1 MSPLLLKTLLSLAVI
16 VAALAL
22 SAMLRRVARR
32 LGQQRDFARA
42 RIFQMSVVINVL
54 CLVLALLLLGA
65 VWGLS
70 GDGVMVFATS
80 LLALL
85 GVALFA
91 SWSMLSN
98 ATAAIILFFSAP
110 YRIGDRFRFLDGDNT
125 VTGRVRHMGLVFI
138 TLEDEH
144 GHHYTLPNNLL
155 LQKTVI
161 RLNSQNST
169 LPADQKHC
177 R

>member
-1 MSPLLLKTLLSLAVI
+1 MLAV
-16 VAALAL
+16 
-22 SAMLRRVARR
+22 
-32 LGQQRDFARA
+32 
-42 RIFQMSVVINVL
+42 
-54 CLVLALLLLGA
+54 LLLGV

-70 GDGVMVFATS
+70 GDGFMVFATS
-80 LLALL
+80 LVALL

-98 ATAAIILFFSAP
+98 ATAAVILFFSAP
-110 YRIGDRFRFLDGDNT
+110 YRIGDRIRFLDGDNT
-125 VTGRVRHMGLVFI
+125 VTGCIRHMGLVFVV
-138 TLEDEH
+138 LEDQE

-161 RLNSQNST
+161 QLRGEDI
-169 LPADQKHC
+169 PADQKHC

>member
-1 MSPLLLKTLLSLAVI
+1 MSAFFVKILLSLAV
-16 VAALAL
+16 ALGAFGL
-22 SAMLRRVARR
+22 SSLLRGVTRR
-32 LGQQRDFARA
+32 LGERRGFARA
-42 RIFQMSVVINVL
+42 RVFQVAVLINVL
-54 CLVLALLLLGA
+54 CLVLGLLLLGA

-70 GDGVMVFATS
+70 GDGVVVFATS
-80 LLALL
+80 LVALL

-98 ATAAIILFFSAP
+98 ATAAVILFFSAP
-110 YRIGDRFRFLDGDNT
+110 YRIGDRIRFLDGDNT
-125 VTGRVRHMGLVFI
+125 VTGRIRHMGLVFI
-138 TLEDEH
+138 TLEDDG

-161 RLNSQNST
+161 LLRGDD
-169 LPADQKHC
+169 LPSDQKHC